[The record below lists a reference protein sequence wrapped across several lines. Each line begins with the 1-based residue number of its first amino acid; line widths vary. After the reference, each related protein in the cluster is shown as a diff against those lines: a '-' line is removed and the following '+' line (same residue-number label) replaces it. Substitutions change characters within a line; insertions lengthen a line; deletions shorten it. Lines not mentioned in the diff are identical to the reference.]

1 MDEETEQLTGT
12 LAEYVSYAKE
22 CLGNQTLEFVLRE
35 YDNYDELIQALQDRE
50 IDVIFLC
57 RQKSVSRRRERIC
70 TNEYSLDLQ
79 PDGGNG

>member
-1 MDEETEQLTGT
+1 MDKETGQLTGT
-12 LAEYVSYAKE
+12 LAEYVSYAKD
-22 CLGNQTLEFVLRE
+22 CLGNQTMEFVLRE

-50 IDVIFLC
+50 IDVIFYA
-57 RQKSVSRRRERIC
+57 SRNPYLAEEKVC